1 MRPRIKFL
9 KPRIVPNEPP
19 VPFRPEAMALAALA
33 VVIILAAWRFFDT
46 IEDITSGDPLLLMD
60 AQTYYGLQALRNSA
74 LDTLMITVTELGDT
88 PVVVAIAVMV
98 SVWLIHNRAWR
109 AVRYWL
115 LAIAGGSAIN
125 SAIKIAMQRA
135 RPGDLHYDGVSVF
148 SFPSGH
154 STTNVV
160 LYGFLAIMIM
170 REVSPKWR
178 VLVVVGAA
186 LMTGAIAFSRLYLG
200 AHWWSDVI
208 GGIGFGTLW
217 LATLGFFYL
226 LKRAEPIEPP
236 RLLLM
241 VLGTLVVAGGLNI
254 AVNHANDMQRYAV
267 KPHAQTREG
276 LPIIPAPTVPFPI
289 R

>member
-1 MRPRIKFL
+1 MKRRLKFL
-9 KPRIVPNEPP
+9 KPKPEPDQVP
-19 VPFRPEAMALAALA
+19 VPFRPEALALAAMGVLI
-33 VVIILAAWRFFDT
+33 VVAAWRVFDT
-46 IEDITSGDPLLLMD
+46 IEDITTGDPLLLMD
-60 AQTYYGLQALRNSA
+60 ARIYYGLQGLRTA
-74 LDTLMITVTELGDT
+74 TLDAFMITVTELGDT
-88 PVVVAIAVMV
+88 PVVVAVALTV
-98 SVWLIHNRAWR
+98 SLWLIHNRAWR
-109 AVRYWL
+109 GLRYWL

-125 SAIKIAMQRA
+125 SAIKMAMQRA

-160 LYGFLAIMIM
+160 LYGFLALMIM

-178 VLVVVGAA
+178 VIVVIGAVMMA
-186 LMTGAIAFSRLYLG
+186 GAIAFSRLYLG

-226 LKRAEPIEPP
+226 LKRAESIRPQ
-236 RLLLM
+236 RLLQG
-241 VLGTLVVAGGLNI
+241 VAATLVVAGGLNI
-254 AVNHANDMQRYAV
+254 AVNHAEDARRYAI
-267 KPHAQTREG
+267 KPHALTREG
-276 LPIIPAPTVPFPI
+276 LPVIPAPTVPFPI